1 VGYLEKNIEYFE
13 PPYLY
18 KKDGS
23 GQKATRPLIN
33 SAPSSAIYDQNFNI
47 TLGQAGTI
55 DKVGLVRLG
64 AATHSQDQGQRYVP
78 LSFTTSGSTL
88 TAKAPANS
96 NIAPA
101 GYYMLFITDGA
112 GVPSVAK
119 IIQLQQKP
127 AVKGASSD
135 FNGDGF
141 SDAAVA
147 DQYADP
153 GGVADAGQVTVLYGN
168 SSTIGGGSV
177 DTSCRAQTP
186 WATPPPPETDS
197 GPPSQLL
204 ILIMMASPTCWSER
218 RMRTSAAKPILGWHR
233 SSGARR
239 AGLARAGHRPS

>member
-1 VGYLEKNIEYFE
+1 MGYLEKNIEYFE

-101 GYYMLFITDGA
+101 GYYMLFITDSAGA
-112 GVPSVAK
+112 PSV
-119 IIQLQQKP
+119 P
-127 AVKGASSD
+127 RSSSC
-135 FNGDGF
+135 NRNRP
-141 SDAAVA
+141 SRALHR
-147 DQYADP
+147 
-153 GGVADAGQVTVLYGN
+153 T
-168 SSTIGGGSV
+168 ST
-177 DTSCRAQTP
+177 A
-186 WATPPPPETDS
+186 TDS
-197 GPPSQLL
+197 PMQLSL
-204 ILIMMASPTCWSER
+204 IRTPTPEVLLTPVR
-218 RMRTSAAKPILGWHR
+218 
-233 SSGARR
+233 
-239 AGLARAGHRPS
+239 